1 MKCPRCPGHWKIK
14 EISGHPRKI
23 CDECGYLDS
32 RESFINDIYHGPP
45 MKTPL
50 KFDRTGDWHIS
61 RVRLVDEAGNVVIY
75 EKVDLENMGISVDFQ
90 VID

>member
-50 KFDRTGDWHIS
+50 KFDMLVNDENGNTIYSTTIDTTEEKRYTFLNRLDELIEEVRT
-61 RVRLVDEAGNVVIY
+61 
-75 EKVDLENMGISVDFQ
+75 
-90 VID
+90 